1 MQTSTRPSYK
11 TPYPQ
16 AESVRWYIVD
26 ANGATLG
33 KIATRVAM
41 ALMGKNTASY
51 NPQYDDGSRVVVIN
65 AAQVNLTGNKLTQ
78 KMYYRYTGWIG
89 GLKETRAD
97 KMLQTKPEKMIELA
111 VRGML
116 PKTILGRKMLKNL
129 RVYAGAEHPH
139 VAQKP
144 EKLEIS

>member
-1 MQTSTRPSYK
+1 MQLSTRPSYK

-16 AESVRWYIVD
+16 TQEVKWYIVD

-33 KIATRVAM
+33 KLATRVAQ
-41 ALMGKNTASY
+41 ALMGKHVAAY
-51 NPQYDDGSRVVVIN
+51 NPQYDDGFRVVVIN
-65 AAQVNLTGNKLTQ
+65 AAHVKLTGNKLTQ

-97 KMLQTKPEKMIELA
+97 EMIARKPEKMIEQA

-129 RVYAGAEHPH
+129 RVYPGVEHPH
-139 VAQKP
+139 AAQKP
-144 EKLEIS
+144 ETLEIN